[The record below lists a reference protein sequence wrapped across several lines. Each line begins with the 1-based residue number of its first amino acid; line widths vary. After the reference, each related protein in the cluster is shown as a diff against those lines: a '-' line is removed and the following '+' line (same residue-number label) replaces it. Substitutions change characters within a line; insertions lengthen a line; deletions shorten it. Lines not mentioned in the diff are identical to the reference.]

1 MNKLIL
7 IAALAIGMH
16 QLWQWHQASRP
27 MQEMSAPYVVVYGRD
42 SCGHTSKLRRYLAER
57 GIPFAYRVVDDK
69 PVADDL
75 HERMNRAGISTRRY
89 NLPVVD
95 VSGVLSV
102 RPEPDGVVR
111 DYSGG

>member
-1 MNKLIL
+1 MSRLVLIV
-7 IAALAIGMH
+7 ALAIGMH
-16 QLWQWHQASRP
+16 QLWQWHESSRP
-27 MQEMSAPYVVVYGRD
+27 MPERASPYVVVYGRD
-42 SCGHTSKLRRYLAER
+42 SCGYTSQLRRYLTER
-57 GIPFAYRVVDDK
+57 GIPYEYRVVDDRS
-69 PVADDL
+69 VADPL
-75 HERMNRAGISTRRY
+75 HERMERAGISTRRY